1 MDLKLGRDWN
11 KGRLFGAALF
21 LLLAGGG
28 WDACAEPV
36 AVVGATSLGEA
47 DITYRI
53 AVEKAYGTVIEHPAA
68 LVALIQD
75 ALEREVATRSGV
87 VVTEQAL
94 NAFSAGVDKHS
105 KAPEVLKAVKKAFA
119 GDDEAYRQLYLTP
132 KIVNRQLRS
141 WFSRDADMQEKPR
154 VAIQKAY
161 ALAVAGNDFAQVA
174 KATKLKFT
182 TQDYK
187 TEQEDAPD
195 ALRAYFPK
203 GMAMITPAFQ
213 TLLDELDIGKM
224 AQTISE
230 DESTYRVVRLLEKG
244 NGAYKTDEIIAAKE
258 LFDVWFQAQVKKV
271 IVRIEDKSMRTA
283 IAAKYPKLLWNT
295 SEEKR

>member
-1 MDLKLGRDWN
+1 MLGDRWN

-21 LLLAGGG
+21 LLLFALGS
-28 WDACAEPV
+28 WWYACAKSPV
-36 AVVGATSLGEA
+36 AVVGTTSLGEA

-53 AVEKAYGTVIEHPAA
+53 AVEKAYGTVIDRPAA

-75 ALEREVATRSGV
+75 ALEREVAMRSGV

-119 GDDEAYRQLYLTP
+119 GDDEAYRQLYLVP

-174 KATKLKFT
+174 KVTGLKFAA
-182 TQDYK
+182 QDYK
-187 TEQEDAPD
+187 AEQKDAPD

-213 TLLDELDIGKM
+213 MLLDELGIGKM

-230 DESTYRVVRLLEKG
+230 DETTYRVVRLLEKG
-244 NGAYKTDEIIAAKE
+244 KGVYKTDEIIAAKE
-258 LFDVWFQAQVKKV
+258 PFGPWFKAQVKK
-271 IVRIEDKSMRTA
+271 IPVRIQDKAMRASITE
-283 IAAKYPKLLWNT
+283 KYPKLLWNA
-295 SEEKR
+295 SGEER